1 MENRTIQE
9 RKEQFFQQMMLEKG
23 KQISTCKKINLDTN
37 QNSSPKNELKIDHVP
52 KCKTQDCKTI
62 EDNVGENLHDT
73 QHGNVLLG
81 VTSKR

>member
-1 MENRTIQE
+1 MEQSPFN
-9 RKEQFFQQMMLEKG
+9 KW
-23 KQISTCKKINLDTN
+23 ISINTCKKINLDTN

-73 QHGNVLLG
+73 QHGNFLLG